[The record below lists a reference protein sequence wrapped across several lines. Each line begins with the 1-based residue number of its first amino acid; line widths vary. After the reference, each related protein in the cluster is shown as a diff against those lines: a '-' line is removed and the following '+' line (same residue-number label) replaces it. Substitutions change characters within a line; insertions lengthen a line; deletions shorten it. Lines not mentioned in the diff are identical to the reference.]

1 MAPLDMRRVM
11 IVAGSGSGATAR
23 ARALGGHPIDQI
35 RRMPKGIEHPRPGEM
50 AAAMAR
56 AS

>member
-1 MAPLDMRRVM
+1 MVPLDMRRVM
-11 IVAGSGSGATAR
+11 IVAGSGSGGTAR
-23 ARALGGHPIDQI
+23 PRALGGHPIDQI
-35 RRMPKGIEHPRPGEM
+35 RRMPRGIEGSRPGET